1 LNGSEEEIAMDFS
14 FSPEEDAFR
23 SMVRDWVNDKC
34 PKEYALEIERE
45 EDHDGS
51 NFPEQLWQDMAEA
64 GFFGIGIDEELG
76 GQGGNCTIQSIFM
89 EEIAR
94 SLAGIA
100 WIWGVNQFNT
110 KSIQR
115 FASDSLKQELIP
127 QLVEGKVKTAIAV
140 TEPGAGTDLLG
151 GMITTAVPDGDGF
164 RINGAKIWSTM
175 AHVSDYLLLLAT
187 TDPNAEKAS
196 RGKTLF
202 LVDAK
207 QDGVVARPIP
217 KLGMRCVGSCEVQ
230 LDNAY
235 VPNTH
240 VIGEVDK
247 GWGHIL
253 STLNNE
259 RILVAAMCT
268 GILRAVIEEAV
279 AYATEREAFG
289 KKIGEFQTIS
299 HWIAEMQMGLMQA
312 ELITYKSAWLFDQDL
327 PCGVESSAAKAI
339 CSEYATWAADRGIQ
353 ILGGMGYSA
362 EYQMQRYWRDVR
374 LYQIGPVTN
383 QMVRNIV
390 AESVGLPR
398 SF

>member
-1 LNGSEEEIAMDFS
+1 M
-14 FSPEEDAFR
+14 
-23 SMVRDWVNDKC
+23 
-34 PKEYALEIERE
+34 
-45 EDHDGS
+45 
-51 NFPEQLWQDMAEA
+51 
-64 GFFGIGIDEELG
+64 
-76 GQGGNCTIQSIFM
+76 IQSIFM
-89 EEIAR
+89 EEVSR

-115 FASDSLKQELIP
+115 FASEDLKQEFIP
-127 QLVEGKVKTAIAV
+127 RLTEGKVITAIAV

-151 GMITTAVPDGDGF
+151 GMITTAERDGDGF

-187 TDPNAEKAS
+187 TDKNAEKPS

-207 QDGVVARPIP
+207 QEGVQARPIP

-230 LDNAY
+230 LDNAW
-235 VPNTH
+235 VPDTH
-240 VIGEVDK
+240 VIGEVNK

-268 GILRAVIEEAV
+268 GILRGVIEEAV
-279 AYATEREAFG
+279 KYAQEREAFG
-289 KKIGEFQTIS
+289 KPIGEFQVIQ
-299 HWIAEMQMGLMQA
+299 HWIADMQMRLMQS
-312 ELITYKSAWLFDQDL
+312 ELLTYKASWLYDQDL
-327 PCGVESSAAKAI
+327 PCGVESSAAKAVV
-339 CSEYATWAADRGIQ
+339 SEYATEAADRGIQ

>member
-1 LNGSEEEIAMDFS
+1 VDFRFSDEEND
-14 FSPEEDAFR
+14 FR
-23 SMVRDWVNDKC
+23 SAVRAWVEDKC
-34 PKEYALEIERE
+34 PKHVALELERN

-51 NFPEQLWQDMAEA
+51 GFPQELWDDMAAA
-64 GFFGIGIDEELG
+64 GFFGIGIDEEQG
-76 GQGGNCTIQSIFM
+76 GQGGGAIIQSIFM
-89 EEIAR
+89 EEVAR

-110 KSIQR
+110 KSIER
-115 FASDSLKQELIP
+115 FASDDLKGELIP
-127 QLVEGKVKTAIAV
+127 RLVQGDVKTAIAV

-151 GMITTAVPDGDGF
+151 GMITTAERDGDGF

-187 TDPNAEKAS
+187 TDRDAEKAS

-202 LVDAK
+202 LVDAR
-207 QDGVVARPIP
+207 QDGVRARPIP
-217 KLGMRCVGSCEVQ
+217 KLGMRCVASCEVQ
-230 LDNAY
+230 LDHAW
-235 VPNTH
+235 VPDTH
-240 VIGEVDK
+240 VIGEVNR
-247 GWGHIL
+247 GWAHIL

-268 GILRAVIEEAV
+268 GILRGVIEEAV
-279 AYATEREAFG
+279 AYAQERTAFG
-289 KKIGEFQTIS
+289 RPIGQFQAIQ
-299 HWIAEMQMGLMQA
+299 HWIADMQMRLMQA
-312 ELITYKSAWLFDQDL
+312 ELLTYKAAWLFDQDL
-327 PCGVESSAAKAI
+327 PCGIESSAAKAVI
-339 CSEYATWAADRGIQ
+339 SEYATEAADRGIQ

-374 LYQIGPVTN
+374 LYQIGPITN

>member
-1 LNGSEEEIAMDFS
+1 VDFS
-14 FSPEEDAFR
+14 FSDEENDFR
-23 SMVRDWVNDKC
+23 SAVRQWVEDKC
-34 PKEYALEIERE
+34 PKDVALELERQ
-45 EDHDGS
+45 EDHDGT
-51 NFPEQLWQDMAEA
+51 NFPEQLWQDMADA

-76 GQGGNCTIQSIFM
+76 GQGGGAAIQSIFM
-89 EEIAR
+89 EEVSR

-115 FASDSLKQELIP
+115 FASDALKAELIP
-127 QLVEGKVKTAIAV
+127 PLVDGKVKTSIAV

-151 GMITTAVPDGDGF
+151 GMITTAQRDGDGF

-187 TDPNAEKAS
+187 TDPEAEKAS

-202 LVDAK
+202 LVDAR

-230 LDNAY
+230 LRDAW
-235 VPNTH
+235 VPETH
-240 VIGEVDK
+240 MIGEVNK
-247 GWGHIL
+247 GWSHIL
-253 STLNNE
+253 STLNSE

-268 GILRAVIEEAV
+268 GILRGVIEEAV
-279 AYATEREAFG
+279 KYALERDAFG
-289 KKIGEFQTIS
+289 KPIGQFQVIQ
-299 HWIAEMQMGLMQA
+299 HWIADMQMRLMQA
-312 ELITYKSAWLFDQDL
+312 ELLTYKASWLYDNDL
-327 PCGVESSAAKAI
+327 PCGVESSAAKAVI
-339 CSEYATWAADRGIQ
+339 AEYATEAADRGIQ

>member
-1 LNGSEEEIAMDFS
+1 VLNFS
-14 FSPEEDAFR
+14 FSDEEEAFR
-23 SMVRDWVNDKC
+23 STIREWVEAKC
-34 PKEYALEIERE
+34 PKDVALELERD

-51 NFPEQLWQDMAEA
+51 HFPQKLWDDMAEA

-76 GQGGNCTIQSIFM
+76 GQGGNCVIQAIFM
-89 EEIAR
+89 EEVAR
-94 SLAGIA
+94 SIAGIA
-100 WIWGVNQFNT
+100 WIWGINQFNT

-115 FASDSLKQELIP
+115 FASDEIKQNLIP
-127 QLVEGKVKTAIAV
+127 KLTEGKVKTAIAV

-151 GMITTAVPDGDGF
+151 GMITTATPDGDGW

-187 TDPNAEKAS
+187 SDPNAEKPS

-202 LVDAK
+202 LVDA
-207 QDGVVARPIP
+207 QQEGVVSRPIP

-230 LDNAY
+230 LDNAWA
-235 VPNTH
+235 PSGF
-240 VIGEVDK
+240 VIGEVNK

-268 GILRAVIEEAV
+268 GILRGVIEEAIK
-279 AYATEREAFG
+279 YANERVAFG
-289 KKIGEFQTIS
+289 KKISEFQIIN
-299 HWIAEMQMGLMQA
+299 HWIADMQMRLMQA
-312 ELITYKSAWLFDQDL
+312 ELITYKAAWLYDQDL

-339 CSEYATWAADRGIQ
+339 CSEYATEAADRGIQ

-398 SF
+398 AF

>member
-1 LNGSEEEIAMDFS
+1 MDFR
-14 FSPEEDAFR
+14 FSDEENDFR
-23 SMVRDWVNDKC
+23 SAIRDWVEDKC
-34 PKEYALEIERE
+34 PKDVALERH
-45 EDHDGS
+45 EDHDGTH
-51 NFPEQLWQDMAEA
+51 FPRKLWDDMAEA

-76 GQGGNCTIQSIFM
+76 GQGGGAMIQSIFM
-89 EEIAR
+89 EEVSR

-115 FASDSLKQELIP
+115 FASEDLKQEFIP
-127 QLVEGKVKTAIAV
+127 RLTEGKVITAIAV

-151 GMITTAVPDGDGF
+151 GMITTAERDGDGF

-187 TDPNAEKAS
+187 TDKDAEKPS

-207 QDGVVARPIP
+207 QEGVQARPIP

-230 LDNAY
+230 LDNAW
-235 VPNTH
+235 VPDTH
-240 VIGEVDK
+240 VIGEVNK

-268 GILRAVIEEAV
+268 GILRGVIEEAV
-279 AYATEREAFG
+279 KYAQEREAFG
-289 KKIGEFQTIS
+289 KPIGEFQVIQ
-299 HWIAEMQMGLMQA
+299 HWIADMQMRLMQS
-312 ELITYKSAWLFDQDL
+312 ELLTYKASWLYDQDL
-327 PCGVESSAAKAI
+327 PCGVESSAAKAVV
-339 CSEYATWAADRGIQ
+339 SEYATEAADRGIQ

>member
-1 LNGSEEEIAMDFS
+1 MLNFSFSEEE
-14 FSPEEDAFR
+14 EAFR
-23 SMVRDWVNDKC
+23 STIREWVEAKC
-34 PKEYALEIERE
+34 PKDVALELERH
-45 EDHDGS
+45 EDHDGTH
-51 NFPEQLWQDMAEA
+51 FPQKLWDDMAEA

-76 GQGGNCTIQSIFM
+76 GQGGNCTIQCIFM
-89 EEIAR
+89 EEVAR
-94 SLAGIA
+94 SIAGIA
-100 WIWGVNQFNT
+100 WIWGINQFNT
-110 KSIQR
+110 KSIQK
-115 FASDSLKQELIP
+115 FASEEIKKNMIP
-127 QLVEGKVKTAIAV
+127 QLTEGKVKTAIAV
-140 TEPGAGTDLLG
+140 TEPGCGTDLLG
-151 GMITTAVPDGDGF
+151 GMITTATPDGDGW

-187 TDPNAEKAS
+187 SDPNAEKAS

-207 QDGVVARPIP
+207 QEGVQARPIP
-217 KLGMRCVGSCEVQ
+217 TLGIRCVGSCEVQ

-235 VPNTH
+235 VPSTH
-240 VIGEVDK
+240 VIGEVNK
-247 GWGHIL
+247 GWSHIL

-268 GILRAVIEEAV
+268 GILRGVIEEAIK
-279 AYATEREAFG
+279 YANERVAFG
-289 KKIGEFQTIS
+289 KRISEFQVIN
-299 HWIAEMQMGLMQA
+299 HRIADMQMRLMQA
-312 ELITYKSAWLFDQDL
+312 ELMTYKSAWLFDNDL

-339 CSEYATWAADRGIQ
+339 CSEYATEAADRGIQ

-398 SF
+398 AF

>member
-1 LNGSEEEIAMDFS
+1 LNGSEEEIGMDFS
-14 FSPEEDAFR
+14 FSDEEQAFR
-23 SMVRDWVNDKC
+23 STVRDWVEAKC
-34 PKEYALEIERE
+34 PKEYSLEIERQ
-45 EDHDGS
+45 EDHDGA

-89 EEIAR
+89 EEISR

-115 FASDSLKQELIP
+115 FASEDLKQELIP

-187 TDPNAEKAS
+187 TDENAEKAS
-196 RGKTLF
+196 RGKSLF
-202 LVDAK
+202 LVDAR

-235 VPNTH
+235 VPGTH
-240 VIGEVDK
+240 VIGEINK
-247 GWGHIL
+247 GWSHIL

-268 GILRAVIEEAV
+268 GILRAVIEESV

-289 KKIGEFQTIS
+289 KKVGEFQAIS
-299 HWIAEMQMGLMQA
+299 HWIAEMQMGLMQS
-312 ELITYKSAWLFDQDL
+312 ELVTYKASWLYDNDL

-390 AESVGLPR
+390 AESLGLPR

>member
-1 LNGSEEEIAMDFS
+1 MDFKFSDEEE
-14 FSPEEDAFR
+14 AFR
-23 SMVRDWVNDKC
+23 STVRDWVNAKC
-34 PKEYALEIERE
+34 PKEYALEIERQ

-51 NFPEQLWQDMAEA
+51 NFPEELWQNMAEA

-94 SLAGIA
+94 SLGGIA

-196 RGKTLF
+196 ARKTLF

-207 QDGVVARPIP
+207 QDGVVARTIP

-240 VIGEVDK
+240 VIGEVNK

-268 GILRAVIEEAV
+268 GILRAVIEESV

-289 KKIGEFQTIS
+289 KKIGEFQSIS
-299 HWIAEMQMGLMQA
+299 HWIAEMQMAPHAGGA
-312 ELITYKSAWLFDQDL
+312 RDL
-327 PCGVESSAAKAI
+327 QGVLAVRPGPPCGVESSAAKAI

-353 ILGGMGYSA
+353 IQGGMGYSA

>member
-1 LNGSEEEIAMDFS
+1 VDFKFSDEEE
-14 FSPEEDAFR
+14 AFP
-23 SMVRDWVNDKC
+23 STVRDWVNDKC
-34 PKEYALEIERE
+34 PKDYALEIERQ

-51 NFPEQLWQDMAEA
+51 NFPEELWQNMAEA

-94 SLAGIA
+94 SLGGIA

-115 FASDSLKQELIP
+115 FASDSLKAELIP

-151 GMITTAVPDGDGF
+151 GMITTATPDGDGW

-207 QDGVVARPIP
+207 QDGVVARTIP
-217 KLGMRCVGSCEVQ
+217 KLGMRCVGS
-230 LDNAY
+230 
-235 VPNTH
+235 
-240 VIGEVDK
+240 
-247 GWGHIL
+247 
-253 STLNNE
+253 
-259 RILVAAMCT
+259 
-268 GILRAVIEEAV
+268 
-279 AYATEREAFG
+279 
-289 KKIGEFQTIS
+289 
-299 HWIAEMQMGLMQA
+299 
-312 ELITYKSAWLFDQDL
+312 
-327 PCGVESSAAKAI
+327 
-339 CSEYATWAADRGIQ
+339 
-353 ILGGMGYSA
+353 
-362 EYQMQRYWRDVR
+362 
-374 LYQIGPVTN
+374 
-383 QMVRNIV
+383 
-390 AESVGLPR
+390 
-398 SF
+398 

>member
-1 LNGSEEEIAMDFS
+1 MDFR
-14 FSPEEDAFR
+14 FSDEENDFR
-23 SMVRDWVNDKC
+23 SAIRDWVEDKC
-34 PKEYALEIERE
+34 PKEVALELERH
-45 EDHDGS
+45 EDHDGTH
-51 NFPEQLWQDMAEA
+51 FPRKLWDDMAEA

-76 GQGGNCTIQSIFM
+76 GQGGGAMIQSIFM
-89 EEIAR
+89 EEVSR

-115 FASDSLKQELIP
+115 FASEDLKQEFIP
-127 QLVEGKVKTAIAV
+127 RLTEGKVITAIAV

-151 GMITTAVPDGDGF
+151 GMITTAERDGDGF

-187 TDPNAEKAS
+187 TDKDAEKAS

-207 QDGVVARPIP
+207 QEGVQARPIP

-230 LDNAY
+230 LDNAW
-235 VPNTH
+235 VPDTH
-240 VIGEVDK
+240 VIGEVNK

-268 GILRAVIEEAV
+268 GILRGVIEEAV
-279 AYATEREAFG
+279 KYAQEREAFG
-289 KKIGEFQTIS
+289 KPIGEFQVIQ
-299 HWIAEMQMGLMQA
+299 HWIADMQMRLMQS
-312 ELITYKSAWLFDQDL
+312 ELLTYKASWLYDQDL
-327 PCGVESSAAKAI
+327 PCGVESSAAKAVV
-339 CSEYATWAADRGIQ
+339 SEYATEAADRGIQ

>member
-1 LNGSEEEIAMDFS
+1 MDFS
-14 FSPEEDAFR
+14 FSEEEEAFR
-23 SMVRDWVNDKC
+23 STIRDWVNAKC
-34 PKEYALEIERE
+34 PKEHALELERQ

-76 GQGGNCTIQSIFM
+76 GQGGNCTSSS
-89 EEIAR
+89 R
-94 SLAGIA
+94 SSWRRSRAPSPASRGSGA
-100 WIWGVNQFNT
+100 ST
-110 KSIQR
+110 SSTR
-115 FASDSLKQELIP
+115 SRSSASRSDSLKQELIP

-151 GMITTAVPDGDGF
+151 GMITTAEPDGDGF

-187 TDPNAEKAS
+187 TDTNAEKAS

-207 QDGVVARPIP
+207 QDGIVARPIP

-230 LDNAY
+230 LDNAF
-235 VPNTH
+235 VPSTH
-240 VIGEVDK
+240 VIGEVNK

-268 GILRAVIEEAV
+268 GILRGVIEEAV

-289 KKIGEFQTIS
+289 KKIGEFQAIS
-299 HWIAEMQMGLMQA
+299 HWIADMQMALMQA
-312 ELITYKSAWLFDQDL
+312 ELVTYKASWLFDQDL

-353 ILGGMGYSA
+353 IQGGMGYSA

>member
-1 LNGSEEEIAMDFS
+1 VDFS
-14 FSPEEDAFR
+14 FSDEENAFR
-23 SMVRDWVNDKC
+23 AAVREWVEDKC
-34 PKEYALEIERE
+34 PKDVALELERH

-51 NFPEQLWQDMAEA
+51 NFPQQLWDDMAEA
-64 GFFGIGIDEELG
+64 GWFGIGIDEELG
-76 GQGGNCTIQSIFM
+76 GQGGGAIIQSIFM
-89 EEIAR
+89 EEVAR
-94 SLAGIA
+94 SIAGIA
-100 WIWGVNQFNT
+100 WIWGINQFNT

-115 FASDSLKQELIP
+115 FASDELKADLIP
-127 QLVEGKVKTAIAV
+127 RLVRGEVKTAIAV

-151 GMITTAVPDGDGF
+151 GMITTAARDGDGF
-164 RINGAKIWSTM
+164 RINGQKVWSTM
-175 AHVSDYLLLLAT
+175 AHLADYLLLLAT

-207 QDGVVARPIP
+207 QAGVKARPIP
-217 KLGMRCVGSCEVQ
+217 KLGMRCVGSCEVF
-230 LDNAY
+230 LEDAW
-235 VPNTH
+235 VPDTH
-240 VIGEVDK
+240 VIGEVNQ
-247 GWGHIL
+247 GWSHIL

-268 GILRAVIEEAV
+268 GILRGVIEEAV
-279 AYATEREAFG
+279 KYALERKAFG
-289 KKIGEFQTIS
+289 KQIGEFQVIQ
-299 HWIAEMQMGLMQA
+299 HWIADMQIRLMQA
-312 ELITYKSAWLFDQDL
+312 ELLTYKAAWLYDNDL

-339 CSEYATWAADRGIQ
+339 IAEYATEAADRGIQ
-353 ILGGMGYSA
+353 IMGGYGYSA

-374 LYQIGPVTN
+374 LYQIGPITN

>member
-1 LNGSEEEIAMDFS
+1 VDFKFSDEEE
-14 FSPEEDAFR
+14 AFR
-23 SMVRDWVNDKC
+23 STVRDWVNDKC
-34 PKEYALEIERE
+34 PKDYALEIERQ

-51 NFPEQLWQDMAEA
+51 NFPEELWQNMAEA

-94 SLAGIA
+94 SLGGIA

-151 GMITTAVPDGDGF
+151 GMITTATPDGDGF

-207 QDGVVARPIP
+207 QDGVVARTIP

-240 VIGEVDK
+240 VIGEVNK

-289 KKIGEFQTIS
+289 KKIGEFQSIS

-312 ELITYKSAWLFDQDL
+312 ELVTYKASWLFDQDL

-339 CSEYATWAADRGIQ
+339 CSEYAAWAADRGIQ
-353 ILGGMGYSA
+353 IQGGMGYSA

>member
-1 LNGSEEEIAMDFS
+1 MALDFSHSEEERDFR
-14 FSPEEDAFR
+14 E
-23 SMVRDWVNDKC
+23 MVRDWVEDKC
-34 PKEYALEIERE
+34 PKEHALELERM

-51 NFPEQLWQDMAEA
+51 NFPQQLWDDMAEA
-64 GFFGIGIDEELG
+64 GFFGLGIPEELG
-76 GQGGNCTIQSIFM
+76 GQGGGAIIQSIFM

-100 WIWGVNQFNT
+100 WIWGITSFNA
-110 KSIQR
+110 KSIVR
-115 FASDSLKQELIP
+115 FGSEDLKKEFLP
-127 QLVEGKVKTAIAV
+127 PLTEGKFKTAISV

-151 GMITTAVPDGDGF
+151 GMVTTATPDNGGY

-196 RGKTLF
+196 RGKSLF
-202 LVDAK
+202 LVDTN
-207 QDGVVARPIP
+207 QEGVVSRTLP

-235 VPNTH
+235 VPQTH
-240 VIGEVDK
+240 LIGEVNK

-253 STLNNE
+253 STLNME

-268 GILRAVIEEAV
+268 GILRGVIEESV
-279 AYATEREAFG
+279 KYANERVAFG

-299 HWIAEMQMGLMQA
+299 HWVADMQMNLMQA
-312 ELITYKSAWLFDQDL
+312 ERITYKSAWLYDQDL
-327 PCGVESSAAKAI
+327 PCGIESSAAKAI
-339 CSEYATWAADRGIQ
+339 TSEYATAAADRLMQIQ
-353 ILGGMGYSA
+353 GGYGYSA
-362 EYQMQRYWRDVR
+362 EYQGQRYWRDVR

-383 QMVRNIV
+383 QMVRNLV
-390 AESVGLPR
+390 AEDVGLPL

>member
-1 LNGSEEEIAMDFS
+1 LDFKFSEEE
-14 FSPEEDAFR
+14 EAFR
-23 SMVRDWVNDKC
+23 STVRDWVNAKC
-34 PKEYALEIERE
+34 PKDYALEIERQ
-45 EDHDGS
+45 EDHDGT
-51 NFPEQLWQDMAEA
+51 NFPEELWQNLATA

-94 SLAGIA
+94 SLGGIA

-151 GMITTAVPDGDGF
+151 GMITTAVPEGDGF

-187 TDPNAEKAS
+187 TDPGAEKAS

-202 LVDAK
+202 LVDTK
-207 QDGVVARPIP
+207 QDGIVARPIP

-235 VPNTH
+235 
-240 VIGEVDK
+240 
-247 GWGHIL
+247 
-253 STLNNE
+253 
-259 RILVAAMCT
+259 
-268 GILRAVIEEAV
+268 
-279 AYATEREAFG
+279 
-289 KKIGEFQTIS
+289 
-299 HWIAEMQMGLMQA
+299 
-312 ELITYKSAWLFDQDL
+312 L
-327 PCGVESSAAKAI
+327 PAS
-339 CSEYATWAADRGIQ
+339 Q
-353 ILGGMGYSA
+353 
-362 EYQMQRYWRDVR
+362 
-374 LYQIGPVTN
+374 
-383 QMVRNIV
+383 
-390 AESVGLPR
+390 
-398 SF
+398 

>member
-1 LNGSEEEIAMDFS
+1 
-14 FSPEEDAFR
+14 
-23 SMVRDWVNDKC
+23 
-34 PKEYALEIERE
+34 
-45 EDHDGS
+45 
-51 NFPEQLWQDMAEA
+51 MADA

-94 SLAGIA
+94 SLGGIA

-187 TDPNAEKAS
+187 TDPDAEKAS

-235 VPNTH
+235 VPATH
-240 VIGEVDK
+240 VIGEVNK

-268 GILRAVIEEAV
+268 GILRA
-279 AYATEREAFG
+279 R
-289 KKIGEFQTIS
+289 
-299 HWIAEMQMGLMQA
+299 
-312 ELITYKSAWLFDQDL
+312 
-327 PCGVESSAAKAI
+327 
-339 CSEYATWAADRGIQ
+339 DRGVGRLRDGARGLRQEDRRVPVDQPLDRGDADGLDAGRARHLQGRRGCSTRICPAASSRRPPRR
-353 ILGGMGYSA
+353 SA
-362 EYQMQRYWRDVR
+362 PSTRRGRPTAESRSRAAWATPPSTSMQRYWRDVR

>member
-1 LNGSEEEIAMDFS
+1 MLNFSFSEEE
-14 FSPEEDAFR
+14 EAFR
-23 SMVRDWVNDKC
+23 STIREWVEDKC
-34 PKEYALEIERE
+34 PKDVALELERE

-51 NFPEQLWQDMAEA
+51 HFPQKLWDDMAEA

-76 GQGGNCTIQSIFM
+76 GQGGNCVIQSIFM

-94 SLAGIA
+94 SIAGIA
-100 WIWGVNQFNT
+100 WIWGINQFNT

-115 FASDSLKQELIP
+115 FASDELKQDLIP
-127 QLVEGKVKTAIAV
+127 RLTEGKVKTAIAV

-151 GMITTAVPDGDGF
+151 GMITTATPDGDGW

-187 TDPNAEKAS
+187 SDPDAEKPS

-207 QDGVVARPIP
+207 QEGIVARPIP

-235 VPNTH
+235 VPSTH
-240 VIGEVDK
+240 VIGEVNK
-247 GWGHIL
+247 GWSHIL

-268 GILRAVIEEAV
+268 GILRGVIEEAIS
-279 AYATEREAFG
+279 YANERVAFG
-289 KKIGEFQTIS
+289 KRVSEFQVIN
-299 HWIAEMQMGLMQA
+299 HWIADMQMRLMQA
-312 ELITYKSAWLFDQDL
+312 ELLTYKSAWLFDNDL

-339 CSEYATWAADRGIQ
+339 CSEYATEAADRGIQ

-390 AESVGLPR
+390 AESIGLPR
-398 SF
+398 AF

>member
-1 LNGSEEEIAMDFS
+1 MDFR
-14 FSPEEDAFR
+14 FSDEENDFR
-23 SMVRDWVNDKC
+23 SAIRDWVEDKC
-34 PKEYALEIERE
+34 PKEVALELERH
-45 EDHDGS
+45 EDHDGTH
-51 NFPEQLWQDMAEA
+51 FPRKLWDDMAEA

-76 GQGGNCTIQSIFM
+76 GQGGGAMIQSIFM
-89 EEIAR
+89 EEVSR

-115 FASDSLKQELIP
+115 FASEDLKQEFIP
-127 QLVEGKVKTAIAV
+127 RLTEGKVITAIAV

-151 GMITTAVPDGDGF
+151 GMITTAERDGDGF

-187 TDPNAEKAS
+187 TDKDAEKAS

-207 QDGVVARPIP
+207 QEGVQARPIP

-230 LDNAY
+230 LDNAW
-235 VPNTH
+235 VPDTH
-240 VIGEVDK
+240 VIGEVNK

-268 GILRAVIEEAV
+268 GILRGVIEEAV
-279 AYATEREAFG
+279 KYAQEREAFG
-289 KKIGEFQTIS
+289 KPIGEFQVIQ
-299 HWIAEMQMGLMQA
+299 HWIADMQMRLMQS
-312 ELITYKSAWLFDQDL
+312 ELLTYKASWLYDQDL

-339 CSEYATWAADRGIQ
+339 VSEYATEAADRGIQ

>member
-1 LNGSEEEIAMDFS
+1 MNFSFSEEE
-14 FSPEEDAFR
+14 EAFR
-23 SMVRDWVNDKC
+23 STIREWVEAKC
-34 PKEYALEIERE
+34 PKDVALELERE
-45 EDHDGS
+45 EDHDGTH
-51 NFPEQLWQDMAEA
+51 FPQKLWDDMAEA
-64 GFFGIGIDEELG
+64 GFFGIGIDEEFG
-76 GQGGNCTIQSIFM
+76 GQGGNCVIQCIFM
-89 EEIAR
+89 EEVAR
-94 SLAGIA
+94 SIAGIA
-100 WIWGVNQFNT
+100 WIWGINQFNT
-110 KSIQR
+110 KSIQK
-115 FASDSLKQELIP
+115 FASDEIKSNMIP
-127 QLVEGKVKTAIAV
+127 RLTEGKVKTAIAV
-140 TEPGAGTDLLG
+140 TEPGCGTDLLG
-151 GMITTAVPDGDGF
+151 GMITTATPDGDGW

-187 TDPNAEKAS
+187 SDPNAEKAS

-207 QDGVVARPIP
+207 QEGVVSRPIP

-235 VPNTH
+235 VPSTH
-240 VIGEVDK
+240 VIGEVNK

-268 GILRAVIEEAV
+268 GILRGVIEEAIK
-279 AYATEREAFG
+279 YANERVAFG
-289 KKIGEFQTIS
+289 KRISEFQVIN
-299 HWIAEMQMGLMQA
+299 HWIADMQMRLMQA
-312 ELITYKSAWLFDQDL
+312 ELVTYKSAWLFDNDL

-339 CSEYATWAADRGIQ
+339 CSEYATDAADRGIQ

-398 SF
+398 AF

>member
-1 LNGSEEEIAMDFS
+1 MLNFSFSEEE
-14 FSPEEDAFR
+14 EVFR
-23 SMVRDWVNDKC
+23 STIREWVEAKC
-34 PKEYALEIERE
+34 PKDVALELERH
-45 EDHDGS
+45 EDHDGTH
-51 NFPEQLWQDMAEA
+51 FPQQLWDDMAEA
-64 GFFGIGIDEELG
+64 GFFGIGIDEALG
-76 GQGGNCTIQSIFM
+76 GQGGNCTIQCIFM
-89 EEIAR
+89 EEVAR
-94 SLAGIA
+94 SIAGIA
-100 WIWGVNQFNT
+100 WIWGINQFNT
-110 KSIQR
+110 KSIQK
-115 FASDSLKQELIP
+115 FASDEIKQNMIP
-127 QLVEGKVKTAIAV
+127 QLTEGKVKTAIAV
-140 TEPGAGTDLLG
+140 TEPGCGTDLLG
-151 GMITTAVPDGDGF
+151 GMITTATPDGDGW

-187 TDPNAEKAS
+187 SDPNAEKAS

-207 QDGVVARPIP
+207 QEGVQARPIP

-235 VPNTH
+235 VPSTH
-240 VIGEVDK
+240 VIGEVNK
-247 GWGHIL
+247 GWSHIL

-268 GILRAVIEEAV
+268 GILRGVIEEAIK
-279 AYATEREAFG
+279 YANERVAFG
-289 KKIGEFQTIS
+289 KRISEFQVIN
-299 HWIAEMQMGLMQA
+299 HWIADMQMRLMQA
-312 ELITYKSAWLFDQDL
+312 ELMTYKSAWLFDNDL

-339 CSEYATWAADRGIQ
+339 CSEYATDAADRGIQ

-398 SF
+398 AF